1 MEGIFPVRKLVM
13 IFVISFQE
21 IFFIMLINYISVV
34 VEKAPLWCE
43 ERRKTTMR
51 NDFVLISLENFPTA
65 VDKDESDSDRNSYA
79 PVMGV
84 QIGTIILENKL
95 QRHRAFHQQFCSWV
109 YALEKLLHM

>member
-65 VDKDESDSDRNSYA
+65 VDKDESDRNSYA